1 MRRVFGSD
9 DESSEGEEGG
19 LGEASHPSRSFPGGT
34 PWTAETP
41 ETLQTSPPPPVRFL
55 APDRERH
62 VGPLA
67 DSIPGLHLARGA
79 LTHEAQA
86 WLLNAIRK
94 EGLVE
99 FPDDTSPEVC
109 VAGNVAREAPSRE
122 YEEPYETTR
131 HTSPHENTSRKNVH
145 AKSFRKNQAMRFGNF
160 PPWAAVL
167 AERVARVAAEDGAWP
182 ARSSAEAAKGNAFSG
197 EDEKKRKKKPGALP
211 FDQFIVN
218 AYEPGEGLKPHVDL
232 AAFDDGVCVVSLLSS
247 TVMDLSP
254 AEKDAETAK
263 VIDDDGRKKKNKKRE
278 RTRGHR
284 DPPRPRGRAVPLR
297 GGAVAV
303 AARHR
308 GARGG
313 QAISR
318 RVQRAG
324 FPGER
329 HAALSAG
336 RGARAARGGERER
349 RVEVLSTFAIRRG
362 RFYGEPP
369 RTSSRESGGV
379 SQALL
384 GGSFITCE

>member
-1 MRRVFGSD
+1 MSRKRDAEALVRRVFGSD

-19 LGEASHPSRSFPGGT
+19 LGEASYPSRTFPGGT

-67 DSIPGLHLARGA
+67 DSIPGLHLVRGA
-79 LTHEAQA
+79 FTREAQA
-86 WLLNAIRK
+86 WLLDAIRK

-99 FPDDTSPEVC
+99 FPEHTSPEVC

-182 ARSSAEAAKGNAFSG
+182 ARSSAEAAKGNANSG
-197 EDEKKRKKKPGALP
+197 EDERGDKKKPGALP

-263 VIDDDGRKKKNKKRE
+263 VIDDDGRKKKTKNASE
-278 RTRGHR
+278 
-284 DPPRPRGRAVPLR
+284 R
-297 GGAVAV
+297 GGIGIRLDPGDVLFLSGE
-303 AARHR
+303 ARWLW
-308 GARGG
+308 
-313 QAISR
+313 
-318 RVQRAG
+318 
-324 FPGER
+324 R
-329 HAALSAG
+329 HGIA
-336 RGARAARGGERER
+336 ARAADKQSVGGFKERGFRVSVTLRSLREEGR
-349 RVEVLSTFAIRRG
+349 ELRVAANASEG
-362 RFYGEPP
+362 
-369 RTSSRESGGV
+369 
-379 SQALL
+379 
-384 GGSFITCE
+384 

>member
-1 MRRVFGSD
+1 MSRKRDAEALVRRVFGSD

-182 ARSSAEAAKGNAFSG
+182 ASTSEAAKGNASSG
-197 EDEKKRKKKPGALP
+197 EDEKKKK
-211 FDQFIVN
+211 
-218 AYEPGEGLKPHVDL
+218 
-232 AAFDDGVCVVSLLSS
+232 
-247 TVMDLSP
+247 
-254 AEKDAETAK
+254 EKA
-263 VIDDDGRKKKNKKRE
+263 
-278 RTRGHR
+278 
-284 DPPRPRGRAVPLR
+284 
-297 GGAVAV
+297 GGASV
-303 AARHR
+303 
-308 GARGG
+308 
-313 QAISR
+313 
-318 RVQRAG
+318 
-324 FPGER
+324 
-329 HAALSAG
+329 
-336 RGARAARGGERER
+336 
-349 RVEVLSTFAIRRG
+349 
-362 RFYGEPP
+362 
-369 RTSSRESGGV
+369 
-379 SQALL
+379 
-384 GGSFITCE
+384 

>member
-1 MRRVFGSD
+1 MSRKRDAEALVRRVFGSD

-19 LGEASHPSRSFPGGT
+19 LGEASYPSRTEGGT

-79 LTHEAQA
+79 LTREAQA
-86 WLLNAIRK
+86 WLVDAIRK

-99 FPDDTSPEVC
+99 FPEETSPEVC

-122 YEEPYETTR
+122 YEPYETTR
-131 HTSPHENTSRKNVH
+131 HTSPHENTSRKNVR

-160 PPWAAVL
+160 PAWAAVL

-182 ARSSAEAAKGNAFSG
+182 AEYSAQAAKGNAFSG

-263 VIDDDGRKKKNKKRE
+263 VIKINDDGEKKKNASE
-278 RTRGHR
+278 
-284 DPPRPRGRAVPLR
+284 R
-297 GGAVAV
+297 GGIGIRLDPGDVLFLSGE
-303 AARHR
+303 ARWLW
-308 GARGG
+308 
-313 QAISR
+313 
-318 RVQRAG
+318 
-324 FPGER
+324 R
-329 HAALSAG
+329 HGIA
-336 RGARAARGGERER
+336 ARAADKQSIGGFKERGFRVSVTLRSLREEGR
-349 RVEVLSTFAIRRG
+349 ELRVAANASEG
-362 RFYGEPP
+362 
-369 RTSSRESGGV
+369 
-379 SQALL
+379 
-384 GGSFITCE
+384 